1 MVDCDYFTEL
11 DLLLVI
17 ESNRI
22 LLDSTKYDYIVEMY
36 LS

>member
-11 DLLLVI
+11 DKLLVL

-22 LLDSTKYDYIVEMY
+22 LLDSTKYDYIIEM
-36 LS
+36 